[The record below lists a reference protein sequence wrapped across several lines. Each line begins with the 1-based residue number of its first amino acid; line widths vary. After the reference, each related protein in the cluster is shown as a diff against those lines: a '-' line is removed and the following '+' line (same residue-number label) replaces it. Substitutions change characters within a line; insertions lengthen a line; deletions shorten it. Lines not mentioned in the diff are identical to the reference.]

1 KELRNRD
8 LSICQIRPMFNSQ
21 CSILTR
27 GSGYADRRS
36 ARLTASFRGHQD
48 SPGQYK
54 GDQNGKI
61 CVGAWCVRWSM
72 DLGLAD
78 GSSEGGGTFGG
89 SIRSA
94 RLGGTTAHLRA
105 RSRWTLVRRGC
116 VRCWRRAPNR
126 RSSWVTAWAASSP
139 RKGQHVVPT
148 VSQHSSMWQHS
159 YRRTDRACL
168 T

>member
-1 KELRNRD
+1 MARAQEEIDETSGLPRKELGNRD

-48 SPGQYK
+48 STGQYK
-54 GDQNGKI
+54 GDQNGEI

-94 RLGGTTAHLRA
+94 WLGGRPHTCERDHVGHLC
-105 RSRWTLVRRGC
+105 G
-116 VRCWRRAPNR
+116 
-126 RSSWVTAWAASSP
+126 AA
-139 RKGQHVVPT
+139 V
-148 VSQHSSMWQHS
+148 
-159 YRRTDRACL
+159 
-168 T
+168 